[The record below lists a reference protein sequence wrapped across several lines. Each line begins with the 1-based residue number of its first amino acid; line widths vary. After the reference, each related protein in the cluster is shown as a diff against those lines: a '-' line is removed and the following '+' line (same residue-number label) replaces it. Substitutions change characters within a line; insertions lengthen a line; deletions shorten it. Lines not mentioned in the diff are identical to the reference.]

1 MQLSTRTDLP
11 RHCRLS
17 QASSPVE
24 VPVHINDVDNP
35 LHDSQLFALGV
46 LFIKDSDSSDN
57 DDHWPPGFPN
67 KAWIVGSLTAKRDEY
82 VQVLASFP
90 KTYFTISVKQRSFP
104 NLSAQWVIKILCL
117 QLLGSTPS
125 WSSPPG
131 HGGFSTS
138 TSSVP
143 SPTVSP
149 TQQSARRGSANTW
162 QQISWS
168 LTLKPPLQTYGLP
181 WLRDQCKPELSDH
194 FLHHPPSLQACPV
207 KSFSARPPI
216 SCGGWANISKIKC
229 D

>member
-1 MQLSTRTDLP
+1 MFSFWPLFQKHTSLSP
-11 RHCRLS
+11 LS
-17 QASSPVE
+17 SAPFPTYPLNGSSNFMSTAIQFYLTGVVVILAAS
-24 VPVHINDVDNP
+24 
-35 LHDSQLFALGV
+35 G
-46 LFIKDSDSSDN
+46 
-57 DDHWPPGFPN
+57 G
-67 KAWIVGSLTAKRDEY
+67 
-82 VQVLASFP
+82 ASFP
-90 KTYFTISVKQRSFP
+90 LWL
-104 NLSAQWVIKILCL
+104 NAL

-168 LTLKPPLQTYGLP
+168 LTVKPPLQIYGLP
-181 WLRDQCKPELSDH
+181 WLRDQCKPKSDH

-207 KSFSARPPI
+207 KSFSVKPPI
-216 SCGGWANISKIKC
+216 SCSG
-229 D
+229 